1 MLHRRDFLMVIGA
14 TGLISGCMSGP
25 PKSSTVTVAAVGQAG
40 MNLAADGGERPVTL
54 LILRLKD
61 IGKFNAADSFALQ
74 DPATALGADLVGSDQ
89 LTIAPGKTA
98 SKTVAFPA
106 RGHLPR
112 CRRSVPGTWWSHLA
126 KNRPD
131 QTRIDCDGE
140 NSPQPRR
147 YDARARLNG
156 GRSA

>member
-98 SKTVAFPA
+98 SKTVAFPPEA
-106 RGHLPR
+106 TYLGVVALFREP
-112 CRRSVPGTWWSHLA
+112 
-126 KNRPD
+126 
-131 QTRIDCDGE
+131 
-140 NSPQPRR
+140 
-147 YDARARLNG
+147 G
-156 GRSA
+156 GRTWRRTAPIKPESTVTAKIVLNRGGMTLALA